1 MSDSH
6 DHRNDFQRRIGVG
19 ERQVGF
25 RHLGTSRTETVRR
38 EDNGKVGGQYTH
50 HWDGRV
56 DATVFAE
63 TAHIKGKPQ
72 EANA

>member
-1 MSDSH
+1 MSDTH
-6 DHRNDFQRRIGVG
+6 DHRTDWQRRIGVG

-25 RHLGTSRTETVRR
+25 RHMGTARTEVVRR
-38 EDNGKVGGQYTH
+38 EDNGKVGGEYTH

-63 TAHIKGKPQ
+63 TARFKGTTQ
-72 EANA
+72 EAQP